1 MYFISCNN
9 NAKINKKLD
18 KKISLQFL
26 TKDSV
31 VDYISLCICRQ
42 KGKAVN
48 ISILCEQRL
57 FTYACSGILKLSMAE
72 A

>member
-18 KKISLQFL
+18 KKISLQSL

-48 ISILCEQRL
+48 ISILCE
-57 FTYACSGILKLSMAE
+57 
-72 A
+72 